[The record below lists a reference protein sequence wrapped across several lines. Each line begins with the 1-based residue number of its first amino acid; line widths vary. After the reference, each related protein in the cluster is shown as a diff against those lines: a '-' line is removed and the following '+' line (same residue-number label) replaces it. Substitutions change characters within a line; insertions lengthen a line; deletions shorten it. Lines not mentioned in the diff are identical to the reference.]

1 MLDTHDF
8 GQVRNAVELYDD
20 RRESVIKRCR
30 DSQKLAK
37 QAIYSLHRNDNA
49 KAEAQLREVEVIAK
63 ELLPMITESP
73 FLRMGSYSA
82 SMEEYGEAMAF
93 LVFLKEGRLVRK
105 SELPLCDTEERWV
118 TRLYKRTCQ
127 RDLCKLP
134 HLCTLPRVLRYLGAI
149 LDFTGELNRFC
160 VKAATARDKE
170 AVKRCRDLCDAI
182 MGEFLQFNLRNS
194 SPRKKFD
201 SLKYTLKKL
210 ENTLYELSLTENLGL
225 KTLGKEE
232 EPDAETGQGPNADV
246 E

>member
-1 MLDTHDF
+1 
-8 GQVRNAVELYDD
+8 
-20 RRESVIKRCR
+20 
-30 DSQKLAK
+30 
-37 QAIYSLHRNDNA
+37 
-49 KAEAQLREVEVIAK
+49 
-63 ELLPMITESP
+63 MITESP

-105 SELPLCDTEERWV
+105 SELPLCDTEE
-118 TRLYKRTCQ
+118 
-127 RDLCKLP
+127 
-134 HLCTLPRVLRYLGAI
+134 YLGAI

>member
-1 MLDTHDF
+1 
-8 GQVRNAVELYDD
+8 
-20 RRESVIKRCR
+20 
-30 DSQKLAK
+30 
-37 QAIYSLHRNDNA
+37 
-49 KAEAQLREVEVIAK
+49 
-63 ELLPMITESP
+63 MITESP

>member
-1 MLDTHDF
+1 MPCSFHKVLPCF
-8 GQVRNAVELYDD
+8 LQRSLCIRPFLYISTF
-20 RRESVIKRCR
+20 RYFMPIICAASPPFYAGVCTMVSICR
-30 DSQKLAK
+30 
-37 QAIYSLHRNDNA
+37 
-49 KAEAQLREVEVIAK
+49 
-63 ELLPMITESP
+63 PMITESP

-105 SELPLCDTEERWV
+105 SELPLCDTEE
-118 TRLYKRTCQ
+118 
-127 RDLCKLP
+127 
-134 HLCTLPRVLRYLGAI
+134 YLGAI